1 MSRETSRYCTGTG
14 GEHFLGPVS
23 HWRCFQIGLHMTAM
37 VISGRHQSTPSRHG
51 GREDRYPKW
60 SSGKCLWHFGEKHHR
75 SAEDPDFQSVF
86 YALDRGGALSSCMVK
101 LVKPQHGSMAYWAY
115 CLLVVGNP
123 QLSDQRAAGATNSAE
138 FPGPTVRQSFHSF
151 PALVDQESAD
161 QLLRRETM
169 GATWGMPLGLVNLS
183 SLSKDKTPRKL
194 WHIMATP
201 Q

>member
-115 CLLVVGNP
+115 CLLVVGNLNFPISELLEP
-123 QLSDQRAAGATNSAE
+123 Q
-138 FPGPTVRQSFHSF
+138 TVQSF
-151 PALVDQESAD
+151 PAPPCDRVSTAFPRSLTKN
-161 QLLRRETM
+161 QLTSCSDVKPWEL
-169 GATWGMPLGLVNLS
+169 LGGC
-183 SLSKDKTPRKL
+183 R
-194 WHIMATP
+194 WA
-201 Q
+201 